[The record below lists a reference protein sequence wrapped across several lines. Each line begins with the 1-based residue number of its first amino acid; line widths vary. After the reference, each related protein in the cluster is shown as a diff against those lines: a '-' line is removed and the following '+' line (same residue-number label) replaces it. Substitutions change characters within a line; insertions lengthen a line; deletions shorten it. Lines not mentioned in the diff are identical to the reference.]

1 MTVPRISVVV
11 PFFNVEDLLG
21 DCLASIAAQTMA
33 DLQVIMVDDG
43 SSDGSAAIAAAR
55 AAADP
60 RFTLASGPGSGG
72 PGSGGPGSGGPGS
85 GGPGG
90 TRNRGVELA
99 TGTYLA
105 FADADDIVPPHAYER
120 MLHTLEAS

>member
-43 SSDGSAAIAAAR
+43 SSDGSAAVAAAR

-60 RFTLASGPGSGG
+60 RFTLASVGKGG
-72 PGSGGPGSGGPGS
+72 PGG

-99 TGTYLA
+99 TGTFLA